1 MRVLAACG
9 LGVALALAGAWPAS
23 ALPTPVAPVSDPGRR
38 APLTA
43 SEIVARNAAARGGE
57 QAWRNIRTMAWT
69 GHAENSSVPGRQ
81 VPFMLEQK
89 RPGKVR
95 FEVLEPSGTQAIRA
109 YDGAAGWKM
118 RSGAGGRPETTPY
131 SSDELSF
138 AHGAQV
144 IEGPLMDYVAQGAL
158 LTVAGVD
165 TVDGR
170 RAYVVDA
177 RVPSGGLHRVWIDA
191 ESFLDLRHD
200 REFHDAGG
208 RPTMATVRYR
218 DYRDFQGLQLPV
230 TIETGGGPGQPVNRL
245 VIERV
250 ALNPPIEDSAF
261 TAPELRPAP
270 RHRITVDTR
279 SAAKADRAASVPR
292 P

>member
-1 MRVLAACG
+1 MRTLAACG
-9 LGVALALAGAWPAS
+9 LGLALALGGVQTAAALPAS
-23 ALPTPVAPVSDPGRR
+23 GISGTARS

-43 SEIVARNAAARGGE
+43 PEIVARNEAARGGA
-57 QAWRNIRTMAWT
+57 QAWRRIETMAWT
-69 GHAENSSVPGRQ
+69 GHAENSNVPGRK

-95 FEVLEPSGTQAIRA
+95 FEVLEPSGSKAIRA

-118 RSGAGGRPETTPY
+118 RAGANGTPEITPY
-131 SSDELSF
+131 GSDELSF

-144 IEGPLMDYVAQGAL
+144 IDGPLMDYVAKGAL
-158 LTVAGVD
+158 VTVAGID
-165 TVDGR
+165 AIDGR
-170 RAYVVDA
+170 RAYVLDL
-177 RVPSGGLHRVWIDA
+177 RLPSGGLHRVWIDT

-200 REFHDAGG
+200 REFSDASGH
-208 RPTMATVRYR
+208 RVVATVRYR
-218 DYRDFQGLQLPV
+218 DYHEFEGLLLPV

-250 ALNPPIEDSAF
+250 ALNPPIQDSAF
-261 TAPELRPAP
+261 VAPELRPA
-270 RHRITVDTR
+270 RRSRITVDTR
-279 SAAKADRAASVPR
+279 SAAMPERAASVQR